1 MNGIASPP
9 PRLDAS
15 PRGWADALARAI
27 GWGCVRTLIGL
38 LAAGIL
44 VFHLVAIG

>member
-1 MNGIASPP
+1 VNGIASPP
-9 PRLDAS
+9 PRSDAS
-15 PRGWADALARAI
+15 RRRWALARAI
-27 GWGCVRTLIGL
+27 GWGCVRALIGL

>member
-15 PRGWADALARAI
+15 PRRWAGALARAI
-27 GWGCVRTLIGL
+27 AWGCVRELVGL

-44 VFHLVAIG
+44 VFHLAAIG